1 MCVDWQVG
9 AGEGD
14 GVRALI
20 AFYPTEAANSNGR
33 VRAHCRTFSDNNSL
47 RIIDFEFLTRAVTLL
62 ITGLGADFT
71 RLESFGKVDAFA
83 ETLVGSKI
91 FHQMHLKRL

>member
-20 AFYPTEAANSNGR
+20 AFYPTEAANSNGIM
-33 VRAHCRTFSDNNSL
+33 RAQVELFPDNNSL
-47 RIIDFEFLTRAVTLL
+47 RIIDFEFLARAVTLV

-91 FHQMHLKRL
+91 LHQMLQKSN